1 MFGINIFCIF
11 KACPTS
17 FYFLSS
23 QTNFK
28 NSNILYMNTPSNYQR
43 LNNIIGWFVF
53 SIAAYVYLST
63 MESTASF
70 WDCGEYIACAYKLEV
85 GHPPGAPLFLLIGK
99 FFSLF
104 AFGDVSKVGMMI
116 NAMSALCSA
125 FTILFLFWTITAL
138 ALKLIQKNG
147 ELTIGKMYAIFGA
160 GAVGALAY
168 TFSDSFWFSAVE
180 GEVYAMSSFFTAIVF
195 WAILKWEREADS
207 PHADRWIILI
217 AYLVG
222 LSIGVHLLNLLAIP
236 AIVFIYYFKR
246 YDKITR
252 NGLILTGILSIV
264 ILGGIQAGVI
274 PMIVKLAGEIE
285 LLAVNSLGMPFNS
298 GTIIY
303 AILLIGGIIWGLRF
317 TKKKAKPILNTVILC
332 FTVILIGYS
341 SFIILV
347 IRSQANPPMDENNP
361 ENAINL
367 LSYLNRDQYG
377 SWPILYGQYFSAPLD
392 RNKPYLD
399 GKPVYSRVEP
409 TYQQTAKDKSSLDQN
424 NATVQVD
431 EASSTASASAAK
443 DKNAGKYVITDD
455 RKNSIPNY
463 DDRFCTLFPRM
474 WSGQD
479 NHIAGYKNWTN
490 TRNYKHIS
498 VPDPQ
503 TGEAKTVD
511 LPTFGENLKFFFVY
525 QVGWM
530 YSRYFLW
537 NFVGRQNDIQ
547 GHGNSSDGNWISGI
561 TALDEA
567 RLGPQ
572 KGLPDGA
579 DSNMG
584 RNALYGFPFILGLI
598 GLYYQI
604 TKDKRNA
611 AVVGLLFFFT
621 GIAICV
627 YLNQKPFEPRERDYA
642 YAGSFYAYAIW
653 IGLGVLA
660 IFDMLQK
667 KMNQTTG
674 AIAATAVCL
683 LAVPTIMA
691 KEEWN
696 DHNRSNRYIAR
707 DFAYDY
713 LNSCAPNA
721 ILFTNGDNDTFPLWY
736 AQEVEGIRTDVRV
749 ICLELLNTDWY
760 IDQMVHKAYES
771 EPVPFTFTKDQYR
784 QGTRDVVI
792 FHERKDAVGEG
803 FIPVKD
809 LIEFSKS
816 EKTEDKLEMAQG
828 TFYNYFPTKNMRV
841 PVDSA
846 TVVNNGTVPKAL
858 ASRIVKNIDWTM
870 PGNYVQKN
878 DLMVLDLLAHNNW
891 KRPIYFAATAPARSY
906 LNLAPYL
913 QLEGLAYRL
922 VPIKQNEQ
930 ESQSETR
937 IATDIMYDNIMKFKW
952 GSMDIKGTYLDHVFL
967 SSCALNIRQ
976 RIGSLAMALVEE
988 GKKEKAIK
996 VLDKCVEVTPQENVP
1011 YDATMY
1017 SIVVAYY
1024 QAGATEK
1031 ANALAKKLFDNYES
1045 NIKYYYSLDRRE
1057 IAKYGS
1063 DVEQAQDIL
1072 ERLVYFCN
1080 TYKQTA
1086 LSKEFENRYNS
1097 LLQAYGLSPKQQR

>member
-1 MFGINIFCIF
+1 MD
-11 KACPTS
+11 
-17 FYFLSS
+17 
-23 QTNFK
+23 
-28 NSNILYMNTPSNYQR
+28 NTANYQR

-53 SIAAYVYLST
+53 LIASYVYLST

-104 AFGDVSKVGMMI
+104 AFGDTSKVGMMI
-116 NAMSALCSA
+116 NAVSALTSA

-138 ALKLIQKNG
+138 ASKLMEKTG
-147 ELTIGKMYAIFGA
+147 EITKGKMYAIFGA
-160 GAVGALAY
+160 GVVGALAY

-195 WAILKWEREADS
+195 WAILKWEREADNT
-207 PHADRWIILI
+207 HADRWIILI

-246 YDKITR
+246 YDKVTR
-252 NGLILTGILSIV
+252 NGLILTAVLSIL
-264 ILGGIQAGVI
+264 ILGGIQGGII
-274 PMIVKLAGEIE
+274 PMIVKLAASFE
-285 LLAVNSLGMPFNS
+285 LVAVNNFLLPFNS

-303 AILLIGGIIWGLRF
+303 AILLIGGIVWGLHY
-317 TKKKAKPILNTVILC
+317 TKKKVKPILNTIILC

-341 SFIILV
+341 SFLILV

-367 LSYLNRDQYG
+367 LSYLNREQYG
-377 SWPILYGQYFSAPLD
+377 SWPLAYGQYFSAPLD
-392 RNKPYLD
+392 SKNPYSD
-399 GKPVYSRVEP
+399 GNPVYS
-409 TYQQTAKDKSSLDQN
+409 KDTES
-424 NATVQVD
+424 
-431 EASSTASASAAK
+431 
-443 DKNAGKYVITDD
+443 GKYVVTDD

-463 DDRFCTLFPRM
+463 DDRFCTPFPRM
-474 WSGQD
+474 WSGQE
-479 NHIAGYKNWTN
+479 NHVAGYKNWTN
-490 TRNYKHIS
+490 TRNYKHIAIT
-498 VPDPQ
+498 DPQ
-503 TGEAKTVD
+503 TGEAKTLDV
-511 LPTFGENLKFFFVY
+511 PTFGENLKFFFVY

-547 GHGNSSDGNWISGI
+547 GHGNSSEGNWISGI
-561 TALDEA
+561 SALDEA
-567 RLGPQ
+567 RLGTQ
-572 KGLPDGA
+572 VGLPDDA
-579 DSNMG
+579 DNNKG
-584 RNALYGFPFILGLI
+584 KNALYGLPFVLGLL
-598 GLYYQI
+598 GMYYQI
-604 TKDKRNA
+604 KKDKRNA

-621 GIAICV
+621 GLAICI

-660 IFDMLQK
+660 IFDLLQK

-674 AIAATAVCL
+674 AVAATAICL

-691 KEEWN
+691 KEEWD

-707 DFAYDY
+707 DFASDY
-713 LNSCAPNA
+713 LNSCAKNA

-760 IDQMVHKAYES
+760 IDQMVHKAYDS
-771 EPVPFTFTKDQYR
+771 DPVPFSFTKEQYR

-792 FHERKDAVGEG
+792 FHDRKVEG
-803 FIPVKD
+803 YIPVKD
-809 LIEFSKS
+809 LIEFAKS
-816 EKTEDKLEMAQG
+816 DDPNSKLEMAQG
-828 TFYNYFPTKNMRV
+828 TYYNYFPTKNMRV

-858 ASRIVKNIDWTM
+858 ANRIVKNIDWTM

-878 DLMVLDLLAHNNW
+878 DLMVLDLLAQNNW
-891 KRPIYFAATAPARSY
+891 KRPIYFAATASARSY

-937 IATDIMYDNIMKFKW
+937 IATDIMYDNVMKFKW
-952 GSMDIKGTYLDHVFL
+952 GSMDIKGTYLDHVFI

-976 RIGSLAMALVEE
+976 RIGALASALIDE

-996 VLDKCVEVTPQENVP
+996 ILDKCIEVTPQENVP

-1017 SIVVAYY
+1017 SIIMGYY
-1024 QAGATEK
+1024 QAGANDK
-1031 ANALAKKLFDNYES
+1031 ANVLAKKLFANFES
-1045 NIKYYYSLDRRE
+1045 NIKYYYSLNRKE
-1057 IAKYGS
+1057 IPQFGS

-1072 ERLVYFCN
+1072 ERLIYFSN
-1080 TYKQTA
+1080 KFKQPV
-1086 LSKEFENRYNS
+1086 LSNEFETKYSN
-1097 LLQAYGLSPKQQR
+1097 LLKAYGLSSKMQSGQ